1 MENAILIMQLCACI
15 KSSPAEAFHKRKGAT
30 TALQVITSLASL

>member
-1 MENAILIMQLCACI
+1 MENAIFIMQLCACI

-30 TALQVITSLASL
+30 AALQVTISLAIL